1 VGTASEEVETVVEV
15 RELERGAGTQAFALR
30 RPVVWVPS
38 PLVYESSAH
47 GEGPSGRAYMKPP
60 HSEDLPGDVSIG
72 SRGRAA
78 RRRDPPPGPA
88 RDDGAVRI

>member
-1 VGTASEEVETVVEV
+1 
-15 RELERGAGTQAFALR
+15 
-30 RPVVWVPS
+30 
-38 PLVYESSAH
+38 
-47 GEGPSGRAYMKPP
+47 MKPP